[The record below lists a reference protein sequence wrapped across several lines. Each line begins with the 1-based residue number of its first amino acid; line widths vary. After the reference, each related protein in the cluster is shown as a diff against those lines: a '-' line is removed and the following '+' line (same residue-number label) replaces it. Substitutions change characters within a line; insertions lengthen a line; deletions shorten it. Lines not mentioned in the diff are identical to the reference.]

1 MKCIICSLLK
11 ELGAKKKTH
20 CTQLFFPGD
29 CVENCMKTDIRVVQP
44 IHQLFMS
51 LSYFGGNKQQQ
62 VTKPRSTL
70 RSRVEI
76 HKHFLPKYIQ
86 PY

>member
-44 IHQLFMS
+44 IHQLYMS
-51 LSYFGGNKQQQ
+51 
-62 VTKPRSTL
+62 
-70 RSRVEI
+70 
-76 HKHFLPKYIQ
+76 
-86 PY
+86 